1 MKGLTLEQKLMV
13 KHNCLQV
20 AKELVIRGPMAGSTA
35 PSDMVRELI
44 DAAKTLEEYF
54 EEE

>member
-1 MKGLTLEQKLMV
+1 MKGLTLEQQLEV
-13 KHNCLQV
+13 KYTCLDT